1 MEVHYSLETTPP
13 QLLVR
18 QFGQSVPIKSAPP
31 LRKEDRPWTLSL
43 DEIVVIVVDIN
54 PISLAVTRLDKGG
67 SKEKEKGTRRNDQDR
82 QYDLW
87 LIKNKKEERT
97 IFPPSDFDDPTS

>member
-18 QFGQSVPIKSAPP
+18 QFGQSVAIKSAPP